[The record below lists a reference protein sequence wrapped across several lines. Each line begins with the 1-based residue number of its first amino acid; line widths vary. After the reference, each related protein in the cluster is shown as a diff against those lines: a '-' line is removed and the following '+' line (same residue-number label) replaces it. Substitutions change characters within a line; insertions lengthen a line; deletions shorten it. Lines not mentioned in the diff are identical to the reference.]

1 MKLRDWIRFK
11 LHQCHHICYVCK
23 YRERC
28 WNELGLKKRKNVK
41 LTTAEKRYIKN
52 DTKLTRKLLSD
63 LKPNSSKKCDG
74 LFEDVLTIA
83 IILLLG
89 FFFIIYCVC
98 QGYAM

>member
-23 YRERC
+23 YRDRC
-28 WNELGLKKRKNVK
+28 WNELGIKRKH
-41 LTTAEKRYIKN
+41 
-52 DTKLTRKLLSD
+52 
-63 LKPNSSKKCDG
+63 SKKCDG
-74 LFEDVLTIA
+74 LFEDVITIA
-83 IILLLG
+83 IVLLLG